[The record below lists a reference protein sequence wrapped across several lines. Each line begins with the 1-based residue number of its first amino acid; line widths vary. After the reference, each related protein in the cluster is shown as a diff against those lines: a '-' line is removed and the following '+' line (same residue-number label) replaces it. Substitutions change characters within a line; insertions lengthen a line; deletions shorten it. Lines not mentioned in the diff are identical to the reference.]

1 MKKRTQIE
9 AELAQLALEIG
20 GKTHSEAA
28 NAVLELYKNF
38 ALLAAEE
45 SIQHQ
50 LQSAQSDVEAQLR
63 ARIAELQGNIEA
75 PAVPTRAPKESAP
88 AAPAPESQAPEAS
101 TPTTPAIPEEDDNQL
116 SLVDVAEEIEKEE
129 AAKAAQSLP
138 TEEIQPTATESEPAN
153 DPAAAVSEPANEE
166 PVMKVVEEPQIFQL
180 DDELPPAPA
189 APEPP
194 AEDIAEPVMVKSESV
209 AEKAQSTEKKSLN
222 DRLAGGAL
230 KFGLNDRIGFVK
242 DLFDGSAE
250 DFNRVVSQ
258 LNTLGS
264 LGEAQDFLTTHIA
277 PEYGWADNEETAER
291 FMAAVEQRFG

>member
-20 GKTHSEAA
+20 GKSHSEAA
-28 NAVLELYKNF
+28 KAVLDLYKGL
-38 ALLAAEE
+38 ALLEAEE
-45 SIQHQ
+45 TIQQQ
-50 LQSAQSDVEAQLR
+50 LAAAQQDMQSQLR
-63 ARIAELQGNIEA
+63 ARIAELKSEVSVPEID
-75 PAVPTRAPKESAP
+75 VPT
-88 AAPAPESQAPEAS
+88 PAPEALVEAAPV
-101 TPTTPAIPEEDDNQL
+101 TNPTPEEEDNQL

-129 AAKAAQSLP
+129 AAKAAQVLP
-138 TEEIQPTATESEPAN
+138 EEVKES
-153 DPAAAVSEPANEE
+153 EE
-166 PVMKVVEEPQIFQL
+166 PVLKSREDRTVFQL
-180 DDELPPAPA
+180 DEAVEPAPV

-194 AEDIAEPVMVKSESV
+194 AEEIAEPVMVKSESV

-258 LNTLGS
+258 LNTLGT

>member
-20 GKTHSEAA
+20 GKSHSEAA
-28 NAVLELYKNF
+28 NALLELYKNF

-45 SIQHQ
+45 SIQDQ
-50 LQSAQSDVEAQLR
+50 LQSAQSAVQAQLR
-63 ARIAELQGNIEA
+63 ARIAELQGDIDI
-75 PAVPTRAPKESAP
+75 PTVPTP
-88 AAPAPESQAPEAS
+88 ADKAETSVAPESEPEIPVAS
-101 TPTTPAIPEEDDNQL
+101 VSTTPATTEEDDNQL

-129 AAKAAQSLP
+129 AAKAAQILP
-138 TEEIQPTATESEPAN
+138 EEVKEAPAPEAVESPAADEPAII
-153 DPAAAVSEPANEE
+153 E

-194 AEDIAEPVMVKSESV
+194 VEDIAEPVMVKSESV

-230 KFGLNDRIGFVK
+230 KFGLNDRIGFVN

>member
-1 MKKRTQIE
+1 MYLHLPLRR
-9 AELAQLALEIG
+9 
-20 GKTHSEAA
+20 
-28 NAVLELYKNF
+28 
-38 ALLAAEE
+38 
-45 SIQHQ
+45 
-50 LQSAQSDVEAQLR
+50 LQA
-63 ARIAELQGNIEA
+63 
-75 PAVPTRAPKESAP
+75 
-88 AAPAPESQAPEAS
+88 AAPATTVAPE
-101 TPTTPAIPEEDDNQL
+101 EEDNQL

-129 AAKAAQSLP
+129 AAKAAQILP
-138 TEEIQPTATESEPAN
+138 EEVEEIEA
-153 DPAAAVSEPANEE
+153 EE
-166 PVMKVVEEPQIFQL
+166 PVLKSREDRTVFQL
-180 DDELPPAPA
+180 DEAVEPAPA

>member
-20 GKTHSEAA
+20 GKSHSEAA
-28 NAVLELYKNF
+28 KAVLDLYKGL
-38 ALLAAEE
+38 ALLEAEE
-45 SIQHQ
+45 TIEQQ
-50 LQSAQSDVEAQLR
+50 LAEAQQDMQSQLR
-63 ARIAELQGNIEA
+63 AKIAELQSEVSVPEIDVPTPTPEA
-75 PAVPTRAPKESAP
+75 PAA
-88 AAPAPESQAPEAS
+88 AAPATTVAPE
-101 TPTTPAIPEEDDNQL
+101 EEDNQL

-129 AAKAAQSLP
+129 AAKAAQILP
-138 TEEIQPTATESEPAN
+138 EEIEA
-153 DPAAAVSEPANEE
+153 EE
-166 PVMKVVEEPQIFQL
+166 PVLKSREDRTVFQL
-180 DDELPPAPA
+180 DEAVEPAPA

>member
-20 GKTHSEAA
+20 GKSHSEAA
-28 NAVLELYKNF
+28 KAVLDLYKGL
-38 ALLAAEE
+38 ALLEAEETIEQQLAAEQQDMQ
-45 SIQHQ
+45 SKLRTAIAK
-50 LQSAQSDVEAQLR
+50 LQSEVSVPVIDVPTPAP
-63 ARIAELQGNIEA
+63 EA
-75 PAVPTRAPKESAP
+75 PAA
-88 AAPAPESQAPEAS
+88 
-101 TPTTPAIPEEDDNQL
+101 DDGDNQL

-129 AAKAAQSLP
+129 AAKAV
-138 TEEIQPTATESEPAN
+138 EEQPEETPQ
-153 DPAAAVSEPANEE
+153 VEE
-166 PVMKVVEEPQIFQL
+166 PVLKSNEDRTVFQL
-180 DDELPPAPA
+180 DEAVEPAPV

-194 AEDIAEPVMVKSESV
+194 VEEIAEPVMVKSESV

-222 DRLAGGAL
+222 DRLAGDAL

>member
-20 GKTHSEAA
+20 GKSHSEAA

-45 SIQHQ
+45 SIQQQ

-63 ARIAELQGNIEA
+63 ARIAELQGKIEV
-75 PAVPTRAPKESAP
+75 PAVPSPTPKETVP
-88 AAPAPESQAPEAS
+88 AAPAPESETPVAS
-101 TPTTPAIPEEDDNQL
+101 APTTPAIPEEDDNQL

-138 TEEIQPTATESEPAN
+138 EEVEEIEA
-153 DPAAAVSEPANEE
+153 EE
-166 PVMKVVEEPQIFQL
+166 PVLKSREDRTVFQL
-180 DDELPPAPA
+180 DEAVEPAPA

-194 AEDIAEPVMVKSESV
+194 VEDIAEPVMVKSESV

-264 LGEAQDFLTTHIA
+264 LSEAQDFLNTHIA

>member
-75 PAVPTRAPKESAP
+75 PAVPTPAPKESAP

-138 TEEIQPTATESEPAN
+138 EEVEEIEA
-153 DPAAAVSEPANEE
+153 EE
-166 PVMKVVEEPQIFQL
+166 PVLKSSEDRTVFQL
-180 DDELPPAPA
+180 DEAVEPAPA

-264 LGEAQDFLTTHIA
+264 LSEAQDFLTTHIA

>member
-20 GKTHSEAA
+20 GKSHSEAA
-28 NAVLELYKNF
+28 KAVLDLYKGL
-38 ALLAAEE
+38 ALLEAEE
-45 SIQHQ
+45 TIEQQ
-50 LQSAQSDVEAQLR
+50 LAAAQQDMQSQLR
-63 ARIAELQGNIEA
+63 AKIAELQSEVSVPEIDVPTPAPEA
-75 PAVPTRAPKESAP
+75 PA
-88 AAPAPESQAPEAS
+88 AAPATTVAPE
-101 TPTTPAIPEEDDNQL
+101 EEDNQL

-129 AAKAAQSLP
+129 AAKAAQILP
-138 TEEIQPTATESEPAN
+138 EEVKELEA
-153 DPAAAVSEPANEE
+153 EE
-166 PVMKVVEEPQIFQL
+166 PVLKSREDRTVFQL
-180 DDELPPAPA
+180 DEAVEPAPA

-194 AEDIAEPVMVKSESV
+194 VEEIAEPVMVKSESV

-264 LGEAQDFLTTHIA
+264 LGEAQDFLNTHIA

>member
-20 GKTHSEAA
+20 GKSHSEAA
-28 NAVLELYKNF
+28 KAVLELYKNF

-45 SIQHQ
+45 SIQNQ

-63 ARIAELQGNIEA
+63 IRIAELQGTIEVPDVPS
-75 PAVPTRAPKESAP
+75 PASKATTP
-88 AAPAPESQAPEAS
+88 AAPAPEAPKAS
-101 TPTTPAIPEEDDNQL
+101 PPITNATPEEDDNQL

-129 AAKAAQSLP
+129 AAKAAQILP
-138 TEEIQPTATESEPAN
+138 EEVDEIEA
-153 DPAAAVSEPANEE
+153 EE
-166 PVMKVVEEPQIFQL
+166 PVLKSRKDRTVFQL
-180 DDELPPAPA
+180 DEAVEPAPA

-194 AEDIAEPVMVKSESV
+194 AEEIAEPVMVKSESV

>member
-20 GKTHSEAA
+20 GKSHSEAA
-28 NAVLELYKNF
+28 KAVLDLYKGL
-38 ALLAAEE
+38 ALLEAEETIEQQLAAEQQDMQ
-45 SIQHQ
+45 SKLRTAIAK
-50 LQSAQSDVEAQLR
+50 LQSEVSVPEID
-63 ARIAELQGNIEA
+63 
-75 PAVPTRAPKESAP
+75 VPT
-88 AAPAPESQAPEAS
+88 PAPEAPIAPATTVAPE
-101 TPTTPAIPEEDDNQL
+101 EEDNQL

-129 AAKAAQSLP
+129 AAKAAQIRP
-138 TEEIQPTATESEPAN
+138 EEVEA
-153 DPAAAVSEPANEE
+153 EE
-166 PVMKVVEEPQIFQL
+166 PVLKSREDRTVFQL
-180 DDELPPAPA
+180 DEAVEPAPA

-194 AEDIAEPVMVKSESV
+194 AEDADEPMMVKSESV
-209 AEKAQSTEKKSLN
+209 VEKAQSTEKKSLN

>member
-20 GKTHSEAA
+20 GKSHSEAA
-28 NAVLELYKNF
+28 KAVLDLYKDL
-38 ALLAAEE
+38 ALLEAEE
-45 SIQHQ
+45 TIEQQ
-50 LQSAQSDVEAQLR
+50 LAAAQQDMQSQLR
-63 ARIAELQGNIEA
+63 AKIAELQSEVIVPEVD
-75 PAVPTRAPKESAP
+75 VPTPAPKAP
-88 AAPAPESQAPEAS
+88 VVADAV
-101 TPTTPAIPEEDDNQL
+101 TTANPEEEDNQL

-129 AAKAAQSLP
+129 AAKAAQILS
-138 TEEIQPTATESEPAN
+138 EEVEGIEA
-153 DPAAAVSEPANEE
+153 EE
-166 PVMKVVEEPQIFQL
+166 PVLKSHEDRTVFQL
-180 DDELPPAPA
+180 DEEVVPAPA

-194 AEDIAEPVMVKSESV
+194 AENTAEPVMVKSESV

-222 DRLAGGAL
+222 DRLAGDAL

>member
-20 GKTHSEAA
+20 GKSHSEAA
-28 NAVLELYKNF
+28 KAVLDLYKGL
-38 ALLAAEE
+38 ALLEAEE
-45 SIQHQ
+45 TIERQ
-50 LQSAQSDVEAQLR
+50 LAAAQQDMQSQLR
-63 ARIAELQGNIEA
+63 AKIAELQSEVS
-75 PAVPTRAPKESAP
+75 VPEIDLPT
-88 AAPAPESQAPEAS
+88 PAPEAPVVADAV
-101 TPTTPAIPEEDDNQL
+101 TTANPEEEDNQL

-129 AAKAAQSLP
+129 AAKAAQVLP
-138 TEEIQPTATESEPAN
+138 EEVKES
-153 DPAAAVSEPANEE
+153 EE
-166 PVMKVVEEPQIFQL
+166 PVLKSHEDRTVFQL
-180 DDELPPAPA
+180 DEEIVPAPA

-194 AEDIAEPVMVKSESV
+194 AENTAEPVMVKSESV
-209 AEKAQSTEKKSLN
+209 VEKAQSTEKKSLN
-222 DRLAGGAL
+222 DRLAGDAL

>member
-20 GKTHSEAA
+20 GKSHSEAA
-28 NAVLELYKNF
+28 KAVLDLYKGL
-38 ALLAAEE
+38 ALLEAEE
-45 SIQHQ
+45 TIQQQ
-50 LQSAQSDVEAQLR
+50 LEAAQQDMQSQLR
-63 ARIAELQGNIEA
+63 ARIAELQSEVSVPEID
-75 PAVPTRAPKESAP
+75 VPT
-88 AAPAPESQAPEAS
+88 PAPEALVEAAPV
-101 TPTTPAIPEEDDNQL
+101 TNPTPEEEDNQL

-129 AAKAAQSLP
+129 AAKAAQVLP
-138 TEEIQPTATESEPAN
+138 EEVKES
-153 DPAAAVSEPANEE
+153 EE
-166 PVMKVVEEPQIFQL
+166 PVLKSREDRTVFQL
-180 DDELPPAPA
+180 DEAVEPAPV

-194 AEDIAEPVMVKSESV
+194 VEEIAEPVMVKSESV

>member
-20 GKTHSEAA
+20 GKSHSEAA
-28 NAVLELYKNF
+28 KAVLDLYKGL
-38 ALLAAEE
+38 ALLEAEE
-45 SIQHQ
+45 TIEQQ
-50 LQSAQSDVEAQLR
+50 LAAAQQDMQSQLR
-63 ARIAELQGNIEA
+63 AKIAELQSEVSVPEIDVPTPATEA
-75 PAVPTRAPKESAP
+75 PVA
-88 AAPAPESQAPEAS
+88 AAPA
-101 TPTTPAIPEEDDNQL
+101 TTVATEEEDNQL

-129 AAKAAQSLP
+129 AAKAAQILP
-138 TEEIQPTATESEPAN
+138 EEVKEAPAPEAAESPATPEP
-153 DPAAAVSEPANEE
+153 DSIE

-194 AEDIAEPVMVKSESV
+194 VEDIAEPVMVKSESV